1 MYCFTPCFLFYIPE
15 LPGVAAQLATLAS
28 KRLMHGFRP
37 STFQQYQRMWKDFV
51 TFQVVAGLPHYQV
64 NTEILLSFMEFL
76 HSNGLSA
83 NHIAN
88 YMAALRALHILFALQ
103 TDPFKD
109 ERIPLFLKA
118 LKLQAP
124 LSITARSHIDINT
137 LSSIV
142 TLCVS
147 FRTSKSF

>member
-118 LKLQAP
+118 LKL
-124 LSITARSHIDINT
+124 
-137 LSSIV
+137 
-142 TLCVS
+142 
-147 FRTSKSF
+147 

>member
-1 MYCFTPCFLFYIPE
+1 M
-15 LPGVAAQLATLAS
+15 A
-28 KRLMHGFRP
+28 
-37 STFQQYQRMWKDFV
+37 
-51 TFQVVAGLPHYQV
+51 FQVVAGLPHYQV

-76 HSNGLSA
+76 YSNGLSS

-109 ERIPLFLKA
+109 EIIPLFLKA

-124 LSITARSHIDINT
+124 LSITARSHIIFYSN
-137 LSSIV
+137 
-142 TLCVS
+142 
-147 FRTSKSF
+147 FM